1 MAEPVNIREPQLR
14 WHSVAKCMCVVVHI
28 KAFLS
33 ARFVNAK
40 LLRRLLSTTKNVSV
54 KNRNV
59 ILGYLT
65 VSVLHTLI
73 GVCAYHQSSYAH
85 YACYHD

>member
-1 MAEPVNIREPQLR
+1 
-14 WHSVAKCMCVVVHI
+14 MCVVVHI

-40 LLRRLLSTTKNVSV
+40 LLRRLLSTTKIVSV

-59 ILGYLT
+59 ILGYPT

-73 GVCAYHQSSYAH
+73 GVCATIPTSYAR
-85 YACYHD
+85 YAYYRD